1 MSIVIERLSTTADLD
16 AVVELEEASFNNP
29 TTRDWYERELERP
42 EVCFIY
48 ILRTPDVPVAAFCA
62 FWLVMDQVHIN
73 NLAVRPEM
81 RRRGLGSRL
90 LDAVMKEAGK
100 LGAASLMLEV
110 RESNMA
116 ARRLYER
123 AGFNVHSVRKSY
135 YTNPVEDA
143 LVLVRVTNAE
153 S

>member
-1 MSIVIERLSTTADLD
+1 MSIVIERLSTAADLD

-110 RESNMA
+110 RESNTA

>member
-1 MSIVIERLSTTADLD
+1 MNIVIERLASAADLD
-16 AVVELEEASFNNP
+16 GVMELEEASFNNP

-48 ILRTPDVPVAAFCA
+48 LLRTPDVPVAAFCA
-62 FWLVMDQVHIN
+62 FWLVVDQAHIN

-81 RRRGLGSRL
+81 RRQGLGSQL
-90 LDAVMKEAGK
+90 IHAIVKEAGQ
-100 LGAASLMLEV
+100 LGAASLTLEV
-110 RESNMA
+110 RESNVA
-116 ARRLYER
+116 ARRLYEH
-123 AGFNVHSVRKSY
+123 AGFTVHSVRKSY

>member
-1 MSIVIERLSTTADLD
+1 MSIVIERLCTAADLD

-62 FWLVMDQVHIN
+62 FWLVVDQVHIN

-110 RESNMA
+110 RESNTA

>member
-1 MSIVIERLSTTADLD
+1 MSIVIERLSTAADLD

-42 EVCFIY
+42 DVCFIY

-62 FWLVMDQVHIN
+62 FWLVVDQVHIN

>member
-62 FWLVMDQVHIN
+62 FWLVVDQVHIN

-110 RESNMA
+110 RESNTA

>member
-62 FWLVMDQVHIN
+62 FWLVVDQVHIN

-110 RESNMA
+110 RESNTA
-116 ARRLYER
+116 ARRLYDH